1 MDPFLLNDFVYIIQ
15 GDLLYLYIF
24 LLKFNK
30 IPVKKKKKKK
40 AYNYFSVSGSHLIY
54 VTLGLFVFIDGESKE
69 EDAII
74 FMTPCLIFS

>member
-1 MDPFLLNDFVYIIQ
+1 MS
-15 GDLLYLYIF
+15 LYLLI
-24 LLKFNK
+24 KFNK
-30 IPVKKKKKKK
+30 IPVSKKKKK

-69 EDAII
+69 EDAIM